1 MNIHDVNKPF
11 NKMLGNLPF
20 LKHSTLVYKSA
31 VLQNFTQPPFLKDNY
46 SISLIIAL
54 EAKHLLL
61 SFKIK
66 VNWSNFLKILTY
78 LHILNL
84 ITKPYI

>member
-20 LKHSTLVYKSA
+20 LKHGTFVYKSA

-61 SFKIK
+61 CFKIK
-66 VNWSNFLKILTY
+66 GKLEQFLKNINIIYTFW
-78 LHILNL
+78 I
-84 ITKPYI
+84 

>member
-1 MNIHDVNKPF
+1 
-11 NKMLGNLPF
+11 MLGNLPF
-20 LKHSTLVYKSA
+20 LKHSTFVYKSA
-31 VLQNFTQPPFLKDNY
+31 VLQNFTQPHFLKDNY

-61 SFKIK
+61 CFKIK
-66 VNWSNFLKILTY
+66 VNWSIFLKILTY

-84 ITKPYI
+84 ITKPYLYE